1 MAKKV
6 NEYDLIAAR
15 YGFKYDHISDAGNI
29 VCKKISVKSIK
40 ALKADGYKYYRMP
53 TGLVVIKIKK

>member
-6 NEYDLIAAR
+6 NEYDLLAAK

-29 VCKKISVKSIK
+29 VCKHV
-40 ALKADGYKYYRMP
+40 
-53 TGLVVIKIKK
+53 